1 MKIKCSIDGEI
12 YEVIKEDEFCF
23 QVRGIYLGFPVW
35 ISKKDCEVLNE
46 DSKHI

>member
-12 YEVIKEDEFCF
+12 YEVIEEDEFCF